1 MPETDADIRTP
12 PAADAPPSNRVK
24 LDAQGRMIP
33 RTPDERAADAERLR
47 EWVRSRKDDPAADPP
62 GSDEEFWRAIDS
74 HRPDR
79 PLFEG
84 LY

>member
-1 MPETDADIRTP
+1 MADNDTP
-12 PAADAPPSNRVK
+12 QRVEHPTTPAPTRLK
-24 LDAQGRMIP
+24 LNAEGRLMP
-33 RTPDERAADAERLR
+33 RTDEERAADAIRIR
-47 EWVRSRKDDPAADPP
+47 AALARMAEIPDDPP

-84 LY
+84 MY